1 MAMETISTQLV
12 TQFRETMHIKQ
23 QQLHSR
29 FRQYVEQIDMTGDS
43 VAYDGLGTV
52 EARELTGRFN
62 VTQFDDL
69 EHFRRKIPRREF
81 SVTLPLDQYDLEAR
95 LSDPKGQYAMLAMA
109 AMERAYDR
117 VCYAA
122 LFASVQYGR
131 NFENTVT
138 AAADGVLTVNATAGL
153 TLASVLTAKQNFI
166 DGECLDAADH
176 GGAIF
181 GMSGEEHTTLMQIQ
195 QLTNSQ
201 YTNQMAIEHGR
212 MVSCL
217 GMDFAVFGQNVTIPV
232 IPVVG
237 GIRQNFVMGKG
248 GLAVGIAR
256 NWQVTVKD
264 RSDLVNTTQVQIT
277 GAIGAV
283 RTEGKLV
290 QLLTTTM

>member
-12 TQFRETMHIKQ
+12 TQFSSMMHIKQ

-29 FRQYVEQIDMTGDS
+29 FRPYCDMREMKGDS
-43 VAYDGLGTV
+43 MAYDGLGTV

-62 VTQFDDL
+62 TTQFDDL

-95 LSDPKGQYAMLAMA
+95 LTDPKGAYAQAAMA
-109 AMERAYDR
+109 AMERAFDR
-117 VCYAA
+117 VCYGA

-138 AAADGVLTVNATAGL
+138 SAGDGVLTVNATAGL
-153 TLASVLTAKQNFI
+153 TLASVLNVKQNFI
-166 DGECLDAADH
+166 DGECLDASDH
-176 GGAIF
+176 GGAVI

-217 GMDFAVFGQNVTIPV
+217 GMDFAIFGQNVTIPV
-232 IPVVG
+232 IPVVA
-237 GIRQNFVMGKG
+237 GIRQNFAMGKM
-248 GLAVGIAR
+248 GLAVGIGR

-277 GAIGAV
+277 GVLGAV